1 MGEGGRGVEDAP
13 LCEEAREGRPLDE
26 LDELDEY
33 MMTYMMVVM
42 KMDFYGWSKGRSYEA
57 IW

>member
-13 LCEEAREGRPLDE
+13 SCEKICKGRPS
-26 LDELDEY
+26 DELDEY

-42 KMDFYGWSKGRSYEA
+42 KMDSYGWSNG
-57 IW
+57 